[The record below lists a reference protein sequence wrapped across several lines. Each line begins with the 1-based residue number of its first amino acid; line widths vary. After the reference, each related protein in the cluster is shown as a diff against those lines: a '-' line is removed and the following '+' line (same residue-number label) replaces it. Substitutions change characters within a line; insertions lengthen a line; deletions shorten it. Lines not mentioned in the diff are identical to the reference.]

1 MPGLFRHQ
9 RAANCNFPSSPEVT
23 RKEGMARAT
32 EAAPSPPEAVCRGC
46 HSPVTRPWLCPT
58 RFLPN
63 YRQALRAGRGRR
75 RAEGKASGAV
85 SQGNL
90 SPEPSSSPRWD
101 AGSAS
106 LLEASRPASRA
117 LLPALR
123 PSGDGR
129 PTGTAAPG
137 LKQDPEP
144 RPGGEMGSKEERRH
158 SSVPRAGGCAA
169 AQRPPAHAQVSAAPA
184 EQRATQEAFSFP
196 PPRVQDQAAQCTTPF
211 SSQPLSEARQ
221 RPAYFTA
228 GEGKPCGALTHR

>member
-1 MPGLFRHQ
+1 MQGVSLTGDKALALPSGAVPHSSRRRLSLCALP
-9 RAANCNFPSSPEVT
+9 RAARS
-23 RKEGMARAT
+23 
-32 EAAPSPPEAVCRGC
+32 
-46 HSPVTRPWLCPT
+46 PT

-184 EQRATQEAFSFP
+184 EQ
-196 PPRVQDQAAQCTTPF
+196 
-211 SSQPLSEARQ
+211 
-221 RPAYFTA
+221 
-228 GEGKPCGALTHR
+228 